1 MKADIKK
8 QEVKFIVTDEY
19 REWIALIKDRI
30 RNSQIKASIKVNREL
45 LELYWH
51 IGADIVNRQKH
62 SKWGEGLLRQM
73 SIDLKKTFSD
83 MAGFSETNLKT
94 MRLWYRFYAEAVN
107 GQQVVDELRSDDIFR
122 LITTIPWGHNQRIIF
137 KCKDVREAVF
147 YAQYTLENNWS
158 RDVLEHQIESGLYER
173 KGKAITNFKDKLPAN
188 ASDLAVQTLKD
199 PYSFDFLSMRDDY
212 DEKELEDALVN
223 QIT

>member
-1 MKADIKK
+1 MKAGIKK

-51 IGADIVNRQKH
+51 IGEDIVNRQKH

-73 SIDLKKTFSD
+73 SIDLKKTFPD
-83 MAGFSETNLKT
+83 MAGFSETNLKI

-107 GQQVVDELRSDDIFR
+107 G
-122 LITTIPWGHNQRIIF
+122 
-137 KCKDVREAVF
+137 
-147 YAQYTLENNWS
+147 
-158 RDVLEHQIESGLYER
+158 
-173 KGKAITNFKDKLPAN
+173 
-188 ASDLAVQTLKD
+188 
-199 PYSFDFLSMRDDY
+199 
-212 DEKELEDALVN
+212 
-223 QIT
+223 